1 MNEFE
6 NKQMTI
12 DIYSQERVDVT
23 IHDEENI
30 NLVIT
35 GKNADRFIELIY
47 DYLTNMRTLDA

>member
-6 NKQMTI
+6 NKQLTI
-12 DIYSQERVDVT
+12 DVYSQERVDVT

-30 NLVIT
+30 TLVIA

-47 DYLTNMRTLDA
+47 DYLTNMKTLDA